1 MQIFCLNI
9 IQGLNLFKKRH
20 LLFLVFFNLTVCFAA
35 PPDNGLQGRLIFLG
49 VNHNSTNS
57 VWLSLTTA
65 AGSFQLEGP
74 GKQLIDEWTK
84 DQRGLRLSL
93 SPTVSQGN
101 GGTHHLINAT
111 NNKKLDSQNQQG
123 GIVFPPF
130 PSWPP
135 GIPTHPIVLPGTP
148 THPIVIPGTPTHP
161 IVLPGTPTHPIV
173 IPPGSS
179 GTPTHPIVIPPGS
192 SGTPTHPIVIPPG
205 SAPPEGIA
213 SSGSNYSS
221 QNEMPGNFEQLAPI
235 TSARQFDEDAWNV
248 WSDNYY
254 FGIRD
259 GRNDVD
265 TSGHATNFTVGADR
279 HITNRLIGGLSLST
293 VHLNATAYNGGLENN
308 VRGYKAGPY
317 LGYRL
322 SPKWAING
330 FVNFGRLKN
339 QNIISTLNSQYAT
352 TLVNATLQAIGLY
365 QFGAFQIRPQPLIS
379 YNYFRNPTYDFNG
392 TIGTV
397 PVQITR
403 QAEHF
408 TLGVAELKFEN
419 NYTFETKKG
428 NLIQPYNEVGVDYAF
443 ARPSDDQIYSG
454 NLALGN
460 VPQVSGLFTLGL
472 RTIYE
477 NKLMIQASGS
487 YLSIGASGLDLWDAR
502 LLISYLFS

>member
-1 MQIFCLNI
+1 MKIFCLKI

-20 LLFLVFFNLTVCFAA
+20 ILFLFFFNLTVCFAA
-35 PPDNGLQGRLIFLG
+35 APDNGPHGKLIFLG
-49 VNHNSTNS
+49 VNHNSSNS

-74 GKQLIDEWTK
+74 GEQLIDEWTK
-84 DQRGLRLSL
+84 DQRGMRLSL
-93 SPTVSQGN
+93 SPIVSQGN

-130 PSWPP
+130 PSWQ
-135 GIPTHPIVLPGTP
+135 
-148 THPIVIPGTPTHP
+148 
-161 IVLPGTPTHPIV
+161 PGTPTHPIV
-173 IPPGSS
+173 IPPGSPGTPTHPIAIPPGS
-179 GTPTHPIVIPPGS
+179 PGTPTHPIVISPD
-192 SGTPTHPIVIPPG
+192 SG
-205 SAPPEGIA
+205 PPEGIA
-213 SSGSNYSS
+213 SSGSNQVSSNYSS
-221 QNEMPGNFEQLAPI
+221 QNDMTGNFDQPAPI
-235 TSARQFDEDAWNV
+235 TPARQFDEDAWNV

-259 GRNDVD
+259 GRNDVN
-265 TSGHATNFTVGADR
+265 TNGGATNFTVGADR
-279 HITNRLIGGLSLST
+279 HITNRLVGGLSLST
-293 VHLNATAYNGGLENN
+293 AHLNATAYNGGLENN

-317 LGYRL
+317 LGYQL
-322 SPKWAING
+322 SQKWAING
-330 FVNFGRLKN
+330 FVNFGRLEN
-339 QNIISTLNSQYAT
+339 HNIISTLNSQYVT

-365 QFGAFQIRPQPLIS
+365 QFGAYQIRPQPLIS
-379 YNYFRNPTYDFNG
+379 YSYFRNPTYDFNG
-392 TIGTV
+392 SIGTV

-428 NLIQPYNEVGVDYAF
+428 NLIQPYTEVGVDYAF

-460 VPQVSGLFTLGL
+460 VPKVSGLFTLGL
-472 RTIYE
+472 RAIYE
-477 NKLMIQASGS
+477 KKLMIQASGS

-502 LLISYLFS
+502 LLISYSFT

>member
-1 MQIFCLNI
+1 M
-9 IQGLNLFKKRH
+9 FKKRY
-20 LLFLVFFNLTVCFAA
+20 LLFPFFFNLTLCFAA
-35 PPDNGLQGRLIFLG
+35 PPDNGPQGKLIFLG
-49 VNHNSTNS
+49 VNHNSSDS

-74 GKQLIDEWTK
+74 GQQLIDEWTE

-93 SPTVSQGN
+93 SPIVSQGN
-101 GGTHHLINAT
+101 GGTHNLINAT

-130 PSWPP
+130 PP
-135 GIPTHPIVLPGTP
+135 GQPGAPTHPIVIPPGSPGTP
-148 THPIVIPGTPTHP
+148 THPIAIPPGS
-161 IVLPGTPTHPIV
+161 PGTPTHPIV

-179 GTPTHPIVIPPGS
+179 
-192 SGTPTHPIVIPPG
+192 
-205 SAPPEGIA
+205 
-213 SSGSNYSS
+213 YSS
-221 QNEMPGNFEQLAPI
+221 QHDRTGNFDQSAPI
-235 TSARQFDEDAWNV
+235 TPARQLDEDAWDV

-259 GRNDVD
+259 GRNDVNTNGD
-265 TSGHATNFTVGADR
+265 ATNFAVGADR
-279 HITNRLIGGLSLST
+279 HITNRLIGGLSLSA

-317 LGYRL
+317 LGYQL
-322 SPKWAING
+322 SQQWAING
-330 FVNFGRLKN
+330 FIDFGRLQN
-339 QNIISTLNSQYAT
+339 QNTISTLNSQYVT

-365 QFGAFQIRPQPLIS
+365 QFGAYQIRPQPLIS
-379 YNYFRNPTYDFNG
+379 YSYFRNPTYDFNG

-397 PVQITR
+397 PVQLTR

-419 NYTFETKKG
+419 NYTFETKEG
-428 NLIQPYNEVGVDYAF
+428 NLIQPYTEVGVDYAF

-477 NKLMIQASGS
+477 KKLMIQASVS
-487 YLSIGASGLDLWDAR
+487 YLSIGASDLDFWDAR
-502 LLISYLFS
+502 LLISYSFS